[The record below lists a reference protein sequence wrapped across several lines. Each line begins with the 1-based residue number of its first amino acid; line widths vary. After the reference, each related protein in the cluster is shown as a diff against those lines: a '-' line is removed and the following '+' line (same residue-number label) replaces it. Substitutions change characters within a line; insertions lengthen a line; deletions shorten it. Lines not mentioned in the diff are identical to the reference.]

1 MPDFTHLHVH
11 TQYSILDGASNIPDL
26 LDKAK
31 NAGMHS
37 IAITDHGNMFGV
49 KQFHKYALSKGI
61 KPILGCEVYVAANS
75 RFDKTT
81 KEDRSGRHLV
91 LLAKNLTGY
100 HNLMKLV
107 SFGWTEGFYYR
118 PRIDRELLFKY
129 SEGLIVSSACLA
141 GPISRAILNNNIEQ
155 AEEIALE
162 YKNVFGDDFYLEL
175 QRHYTGDP
183 EKDAKTYQHQVFV
196 NKHIIEIA
204 QKHDIKY
211 IATNDVHY
219 INQEDAEA
227 HDILICLSTGKDLDD
242 PNRMRYSGQ
251 EFLKTPEEMASI
263 FADLPEALLNTQEI
277 ADKIEQYELN
287 RKPIMPDFPLPE
299 GFSSEAEYLKYL
311 TYEAAKLRWA
321 EITQEIQERI
331 DFELNTIIGMGFPG
345 YFLIV
350 WDFIKAAR
358 EMGVWVGP
366 GRGSAAGSVVAY
378 CLHIT
383 EMDPL
388 KYELLFER
396 FLNPDRISMPDIDID
411 FDEDG
416 REKVLNW
423 VVEKYGHHRVASVIT
438 FGSMAA
444 KSSIKDVARVQ
455 KLHLSESDR
464 LSKMVPAKPGMN
476 LKTAFSQVPELKSE
490 LESDNPLIVKTLKLA
505 QTLEGSIRQTGVHA
519 CGIII
524 GRDDLTNYI
533 PISIAKESKLF
544 VTQYDGK
551 HVEDVGM
558 LKMDFLGLT
567 TLSIIKDAVQN
578 IKLSQNIDVDID
590 NVPLDDPEV
599 FNLFSKGET
608 SAIFQ
613 FESDGMK
620 KHLKGLKPTHFD
632 DLIAMNAL
640 YRPGPIDYIPSF
652 IARKNGHEKIEYD
665 LPEMKEYLEGTY
677 GVTVYQEQVM
687 MLSQKLAGFTKG
699 QADSLRKAMGKKIKS
714 MMDELRQKFIE
725 GATLNGHSQ
734 KIAEKIWTDW
744 EAFAHYAFNKSHST
758 CYAFLAYQTGY
769 LKAHFPAEFMAAVLN
784 RNLSKI
790 EEITALMDECRRMN
804 IPVLVPDVNESHLNF
819 TVNKKGEIR
828 FGLAAI
834 KGVGEIAVREI
845 IAEREKNGNYTDY
858 YNFVER
864 VNLTSV
870 SKRNHEALATAGGFD
885 SFENLKRSQYLGIA
899 AGNDKTFIEECIIY
913 GNKIKGEAG
922 TSQAS
927 IFGETAMVEVKK
939 PEIPMVPDWDRID
952 KMNREKALIGIYLS
966 EHPLDDYRIEI
977 LNYCTPL
984 SDLHE
989 LEKYKGR
996 DLKIAGIITSVVHA
1010 TTKTGNP
1017 YGSITIEDYSDSYK
1031 LTLFGKDYIN
1041 FKAYFT
1047 KGYAILIA
1055 GKVQHR
1061 FNDASKELELKLNS
1075 IDMLADSKAKML
1087 KSLSVKLPIE
1097 NLTKEFI
1104 KELTLVLGK
1113 HKGNADLKFMI
1124 YEPGSRVWV
1133 EMFSRNFRVD
1143 ISNGL
1148 IEFLNEN
1155 SIVEYKIS

>member
-1 MPDFTHLHVH
+1 
-11 TQYSILDGASNIPDL
+11 
-26 LDKAK
+26 
-31 NAGMHS
+31 
-37 IAITDHGNMFGV
+37 MFGV
-49 KQFHKYALSKGI
+49 KLFHKTAKYKGI

-100 HNLMKLV
+100 QNLMKLV
-107 SFGWTEGFYYR
+107 SYGWTEGFYYR
-118 PRIDRELLFKY
+118 PRIDKELLFKY
-129 SEGLIVSSACLA
+129 SEGLIVSTACLA
-141 GPISRAILNNNIEQ
+141 GPVSRAILNNNIDE
-155 AEEIALE
+155 AEKIAQE

-175 QRHYTGDP
+175 QRHFTGDP
-183 EKDAKTYQHQVFV
+183 EKDAETYQHQVFV
-196 NKHIIEIA
+196 NKHILEIA
-204 QKHDIKY
+204 KKLDIKY

-219 INQEDAEA
+219 INADDAEA

-242 PNRMRYSGQ
+242 PKRMRYSGQ
-251 EFLKTPEEMASI
+251 EFLKTPEEMAEL
-263 FADLPEALLNTQEI
+263 FADIPEAIANTKEI
-277 ADKIEQYELN
+277 ADKIEEYELN

-299 GFSSEAEYLKYL
+299 GFTSEADYLRHL
-311 TYEAAKLRWA
+311 TYEAAKVRWK
-321 EITQEIQERI
+321 EITPEIQERI

-350 WDFIKAAR
+350 WDFIRAAR
-358 EMGVWVGP
+358 EMGVSVGP

-378 CLHIT
+378 CLRIT
-383 EMDPL
+383 EMDPI
-388 KYELLFER
+388 KYKLLFER

-416 REKVLNW
+416 REKVLKW
-423 VVEKYGHHRVASVIT
+423 VVEKYGKNRVANVIT

-455 KLHLSESDR
+455 RLPLSESDR
-464 LSKMVPAKPGMN
+464 LSKMVPSKPGTN
-476 LKTAFSQVPELKSE
+476 LKSAFAQVPELTAE
-490 LESDNPLIVKTLKLA
+490 LKSDNPLIVKTLKLA

-533 PISIAKESKLF
+533 PISTAKDSDLF

-567 TLSIIKDAVQN
+567 TLSIIKDTAAN
-578 IKLSQNIDVDID
+578 IKLARGIDIDID
-590 NVPLDDPEV
+590 NIPLDDPEV
-599 FNLFSKGET
+599 FKLFSKGET
-608 SAIFQ
+608 TAIFQ

-640 YRPGPIDYIPSF
+640 YRPGPMDYIPSF

-665 LPEMKEYLEGTY
+665 LPEMKEFLEVTY

-687 MLSQKLAGFTKG
+687 LLSQKLAGFTKG
-699 QADSLRKAMGKKIKS
+699 QADSLRKAMGKKIKA
-714 MMDELRQKFIE
+714 MMDELREKFVE
-725 GATLNGHSQ
+725 GAVQKGHPQ
-734 KIAEKIWTDW
+734 KTVEKIWTDW
-744 EAFAHYAFNKSHST
+744 EAFAQYAFNKSHST

-769 LKAHFPAEFMAAVLN
+769 LKAYYPAEFMAAVLN
-784 RNLSKI
+784 RSLSDI
-790 EEITALMDECRRMN
+790 DEITLLMDECRRMN
-804 IPVLVPDVNESHLNF
+804 IQVLGPDVNESYLNF
-819 TVNKKGEIR
+819 MVNKKGEIR
-828 FGLAAI
+828 FGLAAV
-834 KGVGEIAVREI
+834 KGVGEVAVREI
-845 IAEREKNGNYTDY
+845 IAEREKSGPYSDY
-858 YNFVER
+858 FNFVER

-870 SKRNHEALATAGGFD
+870 NKRNHEALATAGGFD
-885 SFENLKRSQYLGIA
+885 SFETIKRSQYLGIA
-899 AGNDKTFIEECIIY
+899 SGSEKTFIEECIVY
-913 GNKIKGEAG
+913 GNKIQGEAG

-927 IFGETAMVEVKK
+927 IFGGTSSVEVKK
-939 PEIPMVPDWDRID
+939 PEIPIVPDWDRID
-952 KMNREKALIGIYLS
+952 KMNREKALIGMYLS
-966 EHPLDDYRIEI
+966 EHPLDDFKIEI
-977 LNYCTPL
+977 QSYCTEL
-984 SDLHE
+984 SQLNE
-989 LEKYKGR
+989 LEKHKGR
-996 DLKIAGIITSVVHA
+996 DFKIAGIITTVVHA

-1017 YGSITIEDYSDSYK
+1017 YGSITVEDFTGSFK
-1031 LTLFGKDYIN
+1031 ITLFGKDYLN

-1047 KGYAILIA
+1047 KGYAVLIS

-1061 FNDASKELELKLNS
+1061 FNDSTKELEFKVNS
-1075 IDMLADSKAKML
+1075 FEMLADAKNKML
-1087 KSLSVKLPIE
+1087 KSLSVKVPIE

-1104 KELTLVLGK
+1104 DEFTNVLGK

-1148 IEFLNEN
+1148 IDFLNGN
-1155 SIVEYKIS
+1155 STIEYKIS